1 MNRNLNRELEN
12 KFKKLDMKLNKL
24 SVTKIESPNTATIF
38 YSRLSKENNIYVSK
52 DEFLS
57 STKFQFI
64 VYSINKKD
72 G

>member
-1 MNRNLNRELEN
+1 
-12 KFKKLDMKLNKL
+12 MKLNKL